1 MGLFDV
7 YEQRLKDLESN
18 IKTDLELLKQ
28 YESKLR
34 LSDDP
39 RAMLRYG
46 DEIKRQQKSV
56 ESYKQEYVELEQKLI
71 NKQPTQVRDVGIQLQ
86 EINGKINVLLTG
98 LIAIYQKQL
107 QVLERYNDSEKAII
121 TSITRQLN
129 DTQLILTEKLLQAL
143 DDNMVSEPE
152 MQQMLAVLDERLS
165 SLPLSLPANQAAVAE
180 KIIKDPE
187 LDARHKLKVT
197 LPIIP
202 MLVEYE
208 GELELGSGFNIQS
221 AWQQLVTKLRRK

>member
-1 MGLFDV
+1 MELSDF
-7 YEQRLKDLESN
+7 YEKRLKDLESN
-18 IKTDLELLKQ
+18 INRDQKLLKQ
-28 YESKLR
+28 YDDVLAYAS
-34 LSDDP
+34 DP
-39 RAMLRYG
+39 RDMLKFEQEIERQRKSIERY
-46 DEIKRQQKSV
+46 Q
-56 ESYKQEYVELEQKLI
+56 QEYAELKQKLI

-98 LIAIYQKQL
+98 QIAIYKKQH
-107 QVLERYNDSEKAII
+107 QILERYKDSEKAIV

-129 DTQLILTEKLLQAL
+129 DAQLILTEKLLQAL
-143 DDNMVSEPE
+143 DNNMVSEPE

-165 SLPLSLPANQAAVAE
+165 SLPLSLPPSQAAVAE

-208 GELELGSGFNIQS
+208 GELELGSGLNIQS